1 MGGQKVAFVDMDKLD
16 FPLVLRNHQTGDRFN
31 PLGMHGSQKV
41 KKFLINAKIVRNQRE
56 GCPVILSRDRI
67 IWLVGL
73 RMDDGFKITPS
84 TRNVLK
90 VELLLA

>member
-1 MGGQKVAFVDMDKLD
+1 MGKLD
-16 FPLVLRNHQTGDRFN
+16 FPLAIRNHRTGDRFT
-31 PLGMHGSQKV
+31 PLGMQGSQKV
-41 KKFLINAKIVRNQRE
+41 KKFFINAKIARDQRE

-67 IWLVGL
+67 IWVVGH

-90 VELLLA
+90 VEVLLA